1 MKRPTTEELKRSL
14 EQLVKTHNEAVTTQK
29 NCKEAIIATQAVLK
43 DRELENGNTD
53 NRAPESSK
61 AVSNKNLRAHEK

>member
-1 MKRPTTEELKRSL
+1 MTRPTTEELKKSL

-53 NRAPESSK
+53 ISAPESSK
-61 AVSNKNLRAHEK
+61 VGENDTGDSNS

>member
-1 MKRPTTEELKRSL
+1 MTRPTTEELKNSL

-43 DRELENGNTD
+43 DRELENGDTD
-53 NRAPESSK
+53 ISAPESSE
-61 AVSNKNLRAHEK
+61 VGENDTGDSDS